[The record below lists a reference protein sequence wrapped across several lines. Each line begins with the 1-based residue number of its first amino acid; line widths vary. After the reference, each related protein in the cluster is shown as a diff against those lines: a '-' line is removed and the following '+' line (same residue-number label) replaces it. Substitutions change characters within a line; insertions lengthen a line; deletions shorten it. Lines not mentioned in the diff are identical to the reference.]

1 MAEPV
6 LDAHAIAEGSDQD
19 GGAMVA
25 VPHMAGIPQLVT
37 SRMQARAASRGGTT
51 TTASITA
58 RSGDL
63 WGPTTARTA
72 VLPSSP
78 QQPHHRPKSRG
89 SHQGEVA
96 AAAATAAPPVRLVL
110 VAPPTLPSDKAVV
123 LTWAEAQCS
132 VELLC
137 IIPPRPPQDHLGKRG
152 VQWRGGCVAGGPVRV
167 VAHVPYCNTNN
178 SAAPKVARPPRWQE
192 GKDKGDFQE

>member
-1 MAEPV
+1 
-6 LDAHAIAEGSDQD
+6 
-19 GGAMVA
+19 MVA

-37 SRMQARAASRGGTT
+37 SRMQDRAASRGGTA
-51 TTASITA
+51 TASITA

-63 WGPTTARTA
+63 WGATTARTA

-78 QQPHHRPKSRG
+78 QQPHHRPKSQG
-89 SHQGEVA
+89 SHQGVVA

-123 LTWAEAQCS
+123 LTWAEVQCS

-137 IIPPRPPQDHLGKRG
+137 IIPPRPPQDHLGKCG
-152 VQWRGGCVAGGPVRV
+152 TGCGWRA
-167 VAHVPYCNTNN
+167 VAHVPYCNNNTNN
-178 SAAPKVARPPRWQE
+178 STAPKVARPPRWQE

>member
-1 MAEPV
+1 
-6 LDAHAIAEGSDQD
+6 
-19 GGAMVA
+19 MVA

-37 SRMQARAASRGGTT
+37 SRMQATAASRGGTT

-63 WGPTTARTA
+63 WRPTTARTA

-78 QQPHHRPKSRG
+78 QQPHQRPKSQG
-89 SHQGEVA
+89 SHQGVVA
-96 AAAATAAPPVRLVL
+96 AAAPPVRLVL

-137 IIPPRPPQDHLGKRG
+137 IIPPRPPQDHLGKCG
-152 VQWRGGCVAGGPVRV
+152 AGCGWGDATT
-167 VAHVPYCNTNN
+167 AHC
-178 SAAPKVARPPRWQE
+178 A
-192 GKDKGDFQE
+192 